1 MAEQLPGIIGSAVT
15 LATGNPALGF
25 AITATGSL
33 VVGTEQ
39 QRKAQRRQR
48 AAIENSLRDRSIT
61 VRSAEE
67 PHRIVYGRAKVSGP
81 IAFAHSVGTSN
92 SELHLLTV
100 LAAHQIDGAEQ
111 VWFNDELLPLT
122 PTAGVFN
129 GSVLSGR
136 YYGGGANNQVEIGL
150 STNALNQVTITPP
163 GILLGV
169 DYVYRGRFPG
179 DSVVNTP
186 STFTI
191 SGNVITLTGWG
202 PQAGVPVSVHYR
214 YNANSAGV
222 TNIETTLGTAGQ
234 LALTELTTKAPSK
247 WTANHRLRG
256 RTLMRAR
263 LDWNIDV
270 FADGLPQ
277 SSALVRGRI
286 VLDPRTMLFGW
297 SDNAALC
304 IRDYLTSAFGLAC
317 LSSEIDEG
325 SFIAAANACDE
336 WVTVD
341 TSTMGPDAA
350 RWLTKIQEGVTQGT
364 WELVSGTTFRQR
376 RYRCDGSFDLSDEP
390 EDILASML
398 SSCAGT
404 LTYTGGL
411 WRLVVGVYQTPTLTL
426 TEANI
431 TGQISVTTRPS
442 RIGGQVFNA
451 VRGVFISGTNLWQ
464 PTEYPPVRNNAYIAE
479 DNGDEIYTDLALPF
493 TRDEI
498 AAQRIAKIYL
508 ERSRQGIIVSA
519 RVDLNALNLRP
530 GDSVRLTIARMGWSA
545 KVFRVLEWTLSSD
558 LQIDLVLQ
566 EEASASYDWNLGAA
580 TLVDPAPDTNL
591 PNPFAVPALGS
602 ITCNSSSVHTLTL
615 QDGTKVRRI
624 KVTWPAVTDGFSGTV
639 QISYTGASWGNWV
652 DAPAALASELTTWI
666 SGVGE
671 GEYYLV
677 RGRLVNSLGVAGPWT
692 DPPVEHYVNP
702 SGGGQALLLSTRIEE
717 ALNWPGTNSGGS
729 LLGSCWEVPDSTT
742 WTTAPATWSAFTR
755 WNNSGST
762 SFSYTTPVLN
772 GDITKALYV
781 IATTTHTGS
790 ALVEIRTGQS
800 QFLLGIWVP
809 LIGQQFFAR
818 YYQIRVTVSATIAE
832 PVPTLCGLTTQLYG
846 PPLSDAPADGT
857 LYGRQDGEWVPAGG
871 GGGGFFYQS
880 TPPVGAVVGNRW
892 VDDSRGH
899 QYVLIDDGNSTQW
912 VEF

>member
-1 MAEQLPGIIGSAVT
+1 MAEQLPGLVASTVAI
-15 LATGNPALGF
+15 ATGNPALALAF
-25 AITATGSL
+25 ATITTAAIYPG
-33 VVGTEQ
+33 Q
-39 QRKAQRRQR
+39 QRKAERLRR

-67 PHRIVYGRAKVSGP
+67 PHRIVYGLAKVSGP
-81 IAFAHSVGTSN
+81 IAFAHSVGASN
-92 SELHLLTV
+92 SELHLLTI
-100 LAAHQIDGAEQ
+100 LAAHPIDAVQQ
-111 VWFNDELLPLT
+111 VWFNDQPLPLS
-122 PTAGVFN
+122 PTGGIIN
-129 GSVLSGR
+129 GSVLTGR
-136 YYGGGANNQVEIGL
+136 YFGPNGLPFVDVSKTVGASNQIL
-150 STNALNQVTITPP
+150 LTPP
-163 GILLGV
+163 GPLLSV
-169 DYVYRGRFPG
+169 QKVFVASPTLAPENRFVLF
-179 DSVVNTP
+179 SV
-186 STFTI
+186 
-191 SGNVITLTGWG
+191 SGNLITIIG
-202 PQAGVPVSVHYR
+202 PAIPVGTQAVVYYT
-214 YNANSAGV
+214 YNP
-222 TNIETTLGTAGQ
+222 NIDGITYVETTLGSTTQTAMSELVSKTAG
-234 LALTELTTKAPSK
+234 K
-247 WTANHRLRG
+247 WTTNHRLRG
-256 RTLMRAR
+256 RALMRIR
-263 LDWNIDV
+263 LGFDLDT

-277 SSALVRGRI
+277 SSALVRGRL
-286 VLDPRTMLFGW
+286 VFDPRTSATAF

-317 LSSEIDEG
+317 LSSEIDDG

-508 ERSRQGIIVSA
+508 DRSRQGIIVSA

-591 PNPFAVPALGS
+591 PNPFAVPALGA

-729 LLGSCWEVPDSTT
+729 LLGSCWEVPDATT

-880 TPPVGAVVGNRW
+880 TTPVGAVVGDRW
-892 VDDSRGH
+892 VDPSRGH